1 MKHTCM
7 MSFVVERLF
16 SAQTDSQPQLF
27 HRFILPILSS

>member
-16 SAQTDSQPQLF
+16 SAQTDSQP
-27 HRFILPILSS
+27 HV